1 MYMEY
6 SVWKWLHPCTSLSLN
21 HSSNIKHLTQSITI
35 MDILPKEP
43 YLPCVSMAGRAL
55 LAEYYWYQTTPDSIR
70 QDTSTTGLILGL
82 CPANEKHH
90 YKVTPSLIG
99 WAQTQNQPCTIF
111 VCLELSSEDW
121 LYSTSWGSNELTWW
135 TNGSLASALSDNSSR
150 KPHKSPD
157 IYQRKTYQQSFPIR
171 YTHSFIVFCL
181 FIFVAYSHPQ
191 FLV

>member
-1 MYMEY
+1 MYGNDY
-6 SVWKWLHPCTSLSLN
+6 ILVHPYHWIIHQTSSTLHNQLAYFE
-21 HSSNIKHLTQSITI
+21 
-35 MDILPKEP
+35 ILPKEP

-55 LAEYYWYQTTPDSIR
+55 LAWYYLYQTTPDSIR

-121 LYSTSWGSNELTWW
+121 LYSTFWGSNELTWW
-135 TNGSLASALSDNSSR
+135 TNGSLASALSDNSSK

-157 IYQRKTYQQSFPIR
+157 IYQREIYQLSRP
-171 YTHSFIVFCL
+171 
-181 FIFVAYSHPQ
+181 
-191 FLV
+191 